1 MGAHPRPISEEQWS
15 AILDREGHEPC
26 PGVLLQTGIEIPGA
40 EDGPAQTAVL
50 YTPEEPV
57 ARPMPAV
64 LAFHGGGYCMGDPF
78 GMGAF
83 AKAMALALGVATFSA
98 SYRLGT
104 EASPTG
110 PAIVRDAV
118 SAWNHVR
125 SRASDYGI
133 APERIAVAGESAGCL
148 LAGHLAV
155 GSPLVRGAEGR
166 PIALYS
172 FWGPLDFV
180 ARWYDNGQSPGAEVN
195 IFGPG
200 GFPAHPALYHWVSPL
215 THASD
220 GPLPPAL
227 LVYGSTDA
235 VVHPRQAALAAAAW
249 REARS
254 HAEEFVVPNIGHGVE
269 GDNRGQ
275 RRRVLER
282 AIAFGATRHVG

>member
-26 PGVLLQTGIEIPGA
+26 PGVLLQTGIQIAGT
-40 EDGPAQTAVL
+40 EDGPPQTAVL
-50 YTPEEPV
+50 YAPEEPTGT
-57 ARPMPAV
+57 PMPAV

-83 AKAMALALGVATFSA
+83 AKAMALALGVATVSA
-98 SYRLGT
+98 SYRLGY
-104 EASPTG
+104 EEQPTG

-118 SAWNHVR
+118 TAWNHVR
-125 SRASDYGI
+125 SRASEYGI
-133 APERIAVAGESAGCL
+133 ALDRLAVAGESAGCL

-166 PIALYS
+166 PVALYA

-200 GFPAHPALYHWVSPL
+200 GFPSHPALYHRVSPL
-215 THASD
+215 AHASD

-254 HAEEFVVPNIGHGVE
+254 HAEELLLPNIGHGVE
-269 GDNRGQ
+269 GDNRDQ
-275 RRRVLER
+275 RRRVLEG